1 MLGLELMMAGMLM
14 APQNSAL
21 HQVAFPYDCKS
32 QRAPQINVRPSQ
44 SRIKYDFTK
53 SKAYLNTVDTDTIS
67 PYGPTHKGSVSGLM
81 SGSIGLRSKVKFST
95 ESYAQYGMGCLYLKA
110 IDVEIYVDPK
120 IYVASD
126 FPQGGCMH
134 NAILAHEM
142 KHVNEDQYVVNKY
155 INEIGQALSDKIEAN
170 GSIFGPLKLSDMENR
185 QEIIQNAL
193 HDEVRYMN
201 EVLNVERRQRQQD
214 IDSLEEYQSIGIKC
228 KSRNKP
234 RRR

>member
-14 APQNSAL
+14 APQNPAL
-21 HQVAFPYDCKS
+21 HQVVFPYDCKAR
-32 QRAPQINVRPSQ
+32 RAPQINVRPSQ

-53 SKAYLNTVDTDTIS
+53 SKAYLNTMNTDTIS
-67 PYGPTHKGSVSGLM
+67 PYGPAHKGSVSGLM
-81 SGSIGLRSKVKFST
+81 SGSIGLKSKVMFST
-95 ESYAQYGMGCLYLKA
+95 ESYAQYGMGCLYLKGV
-110 IDVEIYVDPK
+110 DVEITVNPK

-155 INEIGQALSDKIEAN
+155 INEIGKSLSQRIEAN
-170 GSIFGPLKLSDMENR
+170 GAVFGPIKLSDMSNR
-185 QEIIQNAL
+185 QEAIQSAL

-201 EVLNVERRQRQQD
+201 EVLNAERRQRQQD
-214 IDSLEEYQSIGIKC
+214 IDSLEEYQSIGVKC
-228 KSRNKP
+228 KSRNKS